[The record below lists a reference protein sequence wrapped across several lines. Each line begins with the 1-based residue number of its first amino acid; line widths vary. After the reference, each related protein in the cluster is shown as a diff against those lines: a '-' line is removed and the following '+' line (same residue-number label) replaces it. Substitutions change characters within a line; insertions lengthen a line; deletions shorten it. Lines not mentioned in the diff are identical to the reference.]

1 MSDELVFSRNV
12 EILENIL
19 GAEHV
24 LPEPVEPVET
34 ILQAILNHETYEG
47 EPNSRIEYILI
58 CICNSEECEITVP
71 RCENEAILLNVLNKS
86 IYEGPVTD
94 NTIPKLLVLWSK
106 QEADPE
112 RFKFPSRMV
121 GRSLSTSEYDRRYLY
136 GSV

>member
-1 MSDELVFSRNV
+1 MSDELAFSRNV

-34 ILQAILNHETYEG
+34 ILQAILNKETYEG
-47 EPNSRIEYILI
+47 TANSRIETILI
-58 CICNSEECEITVP
+58 AICNGTECNITVP
-71 RCENEAILLNVLNKS
+71 QCENEAILLNVLNKS

-112 RFKFPSRMV
+112 RFKFPFAV
-121 GRSLSTSEYDRRYLY
+121 PKDGTEI
-136 GSV
+136 SVEG

>member
-1 MSDELVFSRNV
+1 MSDELAFSRNV

-47 EPNSRIEYILI
+47 TANSRIESILVA
-58 CICNSEECEITVP
+58 ICNRTECDITVP

-86 IYEGPVTD
+86 IYEGPVTQ
-94 NTIPKLLVLWSK
+94 NQIPQLLVLWSK

-112 RFKFPSRMV
+112 RFKFPFAIPKDGTEM
-121 GRSLSTSEYDRRYLY
+121 
-136 GSV
+136 SVEE

>member
-1 MSDELVFSRNV
+1 MSDELAFSRNV

-112 RFKFPSRMV
+112 RFKFPFKLPEAGKEM
-121 GRSLSTSEYDRRYLY
+121 
-136 GSV
+136 SVEE

>member
-1 MSDELVFSRNV
+1 MSDELAFSRNV

-86 IYEGPVTD
+86 IYEGPTSG
-94 NTIPKLLVLWSK
+94 NRIPELLVLWSK
-106 QEADPE
+106 QEADPA
-112 RFKFPSRMV
+112 RFKFPFAISQDGVEM
-121 GRSLSTSEYDRRYLY
+121 
-136 GSV
+136 SVEG

>member
-1 MSDELVFSRNV
+1 MSDELAFSRNV

-24 LPEPVEPVET
+24 LPEPEEPVET
-34 ILQAILNHETYEG
+34 ILQAILNKETYEG

-58 CICNSEECEITVP
+58 CICNGEECEITVP

-112 RFKFPSRMV
+112 RFKFPFAIPKDGTEM
-121 GRSLSTSEYDRRYLY
+121 
-136 GSV
+136 SVEE

>member
-1 MSDELVFSRNV
+1 MSDELAFSRNV

-112 RFKFPSRMV
+112 RFKFQFAIPKDGTEM
-121 GRSLSTSEYDRRYLY
+121 
-136 GSV
+136 SVEE

>member
-1 MSDELVFSRNV
+1 MSDELAFSRNV

-112 RFKFPSRMV
+112 RFKFPFAISKDGTEM
-121 GRSLSTSEYDRRYLY
+121 
-136 GSV
+136 SVEE